1 MKKVTMVMVFLCF
14 ALAVICF
21 DRPRSLPP
29 AIGSEMG
36 AAMLITSAIA
46 LGLGT
51 IAAAILHR
59 QDPPQAK

>member
-14 ALAVICF
+14 ALAVYCF
-21 DRPRSLPP
+21 VAPGMTST
-29 AIGSEMG
+29 IGSEMG

>member
-1 MKKVTMVMVFLCF
+1 MKKVTMVMVFLCVV
-14 ALAVICF
+14 LAVLCAGASEEV
-21 DRPRSLPP
+21 RSVSAPGMFT
-29 AIGSEMG
+29 A
-36 AAMLITSAIA
+36 SAIA

>member
-14 ALAVICF
+14 VLAVVCF
-21 DRPRSLPP
+21 GAQEEVRSVS
-29 AIGSEMG
+29 ASGMVT
-36 AAMLITSAIA
+36 ASAIA

-51 IAAAILHR
+51 IAAALLHR